1 MSLPPVPPPLA
12 IIVAEPRDERVW
24 AAFSLAASAQVAGR
38 RVGLFLSGH
47 AAEIAARHWSGP
59 GEKKRRAYCVP
70 TIADLWD
77 SLDELGVAITVCQT
91 GMHLCELEADALR
104 PGCDPGGMVGFL
116 LAHKGA
122 EVVVV

>member
-1 MSLPPVPPPLA
+1 VNALA
-12 IIVAEPRDERVW
+12 ILLVEPRDDRVW

-38 RVGLFLSGH
+38 RVQLFLSGA
-47 AAEIAARHWSGP
+47 AAEIAARGWQAA

-77 SLDELGVAITVCQT
+77 SLDELGVPITVCQT

-104 PGCDPGGMVGFL
+104 PGCEPGGMVGFL
-116 LAHKGA
+116 LTLKGA
-122 EVVVV
+122 ELVVV